1 MTLLTVPYPLL
12 RRWKGEDYLQ
22 EEISFWCLMI
32 TFVALATG
40 LGVML
45 RTIAFGKLG
54 ENLTYSIR
62 NILYLNILEKNIGF
76 HDERENNASVLSASM
91 ATDSAYIYGCTENAG
106 PYLEAFFALMTGLVF
121 GFYFCW

>member
-1 MTLLTVPYPLL
+1 
-12 RRWKGEDYLQ
+12 
-22 EEISFWCLMI
+22 MI

-76 HDERENNASVLSASM
+76 HDDRENNTRVLSSTM
-91 ATDSAYIYGCTENAG
+91 AIDSVDYFYGCTEYVVI
-106 PYLEAFFALMTGLVF
+106 YLEVFFALMTGLVF